1 MNLPSTFFWLR
12 CIIRET
18 FRQALAART
27 FWLMLTVSAVCM
39 VLCVSIAIDEGP
51 PLHRPGEI
59 ELIGADDQPLT
70 GPNPHPG
77 TMTLAFGLI
86 RLPLPRDADNQVR
99 FLETLLAFWVA
110 GTLGTLATLIWTA
123 GFLPAF
129 LEPSA
134 AAVLLAK
141 PVPRWVLLAGKCL
154 GVLAFVAFQEA
165 VFFGGTWLAL
175 GLRAGSW
182 PGAYLLCIPLFL
194 IHFAVI
200 YSFSALMAVCT
211 RSTVAAIFGGIL
223 FWFCCFAMNYGR
235 HAVVAL
241 PYLQPQTPFSAEIQ
255 ALTEVGYWIL
265 PKPGDMLIVL
275 DQTLVASD
283 QFEVLPKFVREVVN
297 RQAVQLEM
305 SLLASL
311 VFSAGLL
318 AVAAWQFRTTDY

>member
-1 MNLPSTFFWLR
+1 MNLPSTFFLLR

-27 FWLMLTVSAVCM
+27 FWLMLTVSAVCI
-39 VLCVSIAIDEGP
+39 VFCLGVTIDDGP
-51 PLHRPGEI
+51 PLHRPGDI

-86 RLPLPRDADNQVR
+86 HLPLSRDAANEVR

-110 GTLGTLATLIWTA
+110 GTLGTLVTVIWTA

-141 PVPRWVLLAGKCL
+141 PVPRGVLLAGKVL

-165 VFFGGTWLAL
+165 VFFGGTWLSL
-175 GLRAGSW
+175 GLRTGIW
-182 PGAYLLCIPLFL
+182 PGAYLFCIPLFL
-194 IHFAVI
+194 LHFAVI

-211 RSTVAAIFGGIL
+211 RSTVAAIFGALL

-241 PYLQPQTPFSAEIQ
+241 RYLEPQTPFSAEVQ
-255 ALTEVGYWIL
+255 DLTEVGYWIL
-265 PKPGDMLIVL
+265 PKPADMLIVL
-275 DQTLVASD
+275 DQTLDAKD
-283 QFEVLPKFVREVVN
+283 HFDALPTFAREVVR
-297 RQAVQLEM
+297 RQAIQLEL
-305 SLLASL
+305 SLLTSL
-311 VFSAGLL
+311 LFSAGLL
-318 AVAAWQFRTTDY
+318 AVAARQFRTTDY